1 MLTTELCQYVLNNG
15 KVRIGIINLGAT
27 ITSIETPDRSGRTK
41 NIVAGF
47 ADPEQYWQNEYY
59 LGCVVGRCANRIS
72 QGRFLLDG
80 TEIRLS
86 VNNDGNHL
94 HGGFEGLHRKMWR
107 LHSRINS
114 DAGVG
119 IVLEYMSPDGE
130 EGYPGDLKI
139 QVVYLL
145 DRIGRFTIRY
155 TAVTDKSTPVN
166 LTNHSYFNLSGFERP
181 TIEDHQLRVFATTY
195 TEKNELNLPT
205 GEIKSLAGTPM
216 DFSTSRRIGER
227 IDDLPLDM
235 GFDHNYVLD
244 RTSQVTGAG
253 EAGTGIAL
261 VAGAG
266 IVPAA
271 ELYDPVSG
279 RSLRVHTDR
288 PGLQVYTANW
298 WDGVIVGQQHVPY
311 VQHGAVALE
320 TQAFPD
326 SPNQPS
332 FPDIILRPG
341 EVYDTT
347 SIFEFNT
354 K

>member
-1 MLTTELCQYVLNNG
+1 MLTTELCQYVLSNG
-15 KVRIGIINLGAT
+15 KVRVGILNLGAT
-27 ITSIETPDRSGRTK
+27 ITGIETPDRSGRMK

-47 ADPEQYWQNEYY
+47 ADQEQYWQNEYY

-72 QGRFLLDG
+72 QGRFRLDG
-80 TEIRLS
+80 AEIRLS

-94 HGGFEGLHRKMWR
+94 HGGFEGLHRKIWK
-107 LHSRINS
+107 LHSRIS
-114 DAGVG
+114 SAAETG
-119 IVLEYMSPDGE
+119 IVMEYMSPDEE
-130 EGYPGDLKI
+130 EGYPGNLRI
-139 QVVYLL
+139 QVAYLL
-145 DRIGRFTIRY
+145 DEIGRFTIRY

-181 TIEDHQLRVFATTY
+181 TIDDHQLKVFAGSY

-205 GEIKSLAGTPM
+205 GRILPLDGTPM
-216 DFSTSRRIGER
+216 DFSTSRRIGDR
-227 IDDLPLDM
+227 IGQLPLDK

-244 RTSQVTGAG
+244 RAGLVTGAIG
-253 EAGTGIAL
+253 AGTR
-261 VAGAG
+261 

-271 ELYDPVSG
+271 ELYDPISG
-279 RSLRVHTDR
+279 RSLRVLTDR
-288 PGLQVYTANW
+288 PGLQLYTANW

>member
-1 MLTTELCQYVLNNG
+1 MLTTELCQYVLSNG
-15 KVRIGIINLGAT
+15 KVRVGILNLGAT
-27 ITSIETPDRSGRTK
+27 ITSIETPDRSGRMK

-47 ADPEQYWQNEYY
+47 ADQEQYWQNDYY

-72 QGRFLLDG
+72 QGRFFLDG
-80 TEIRLS
+80 VEIRLS

-94 HGGFEGLHRKMWR
+94 HGGFEGLHRKVWK
-107 LHSRINS
+107 LYSRIS
-114 DAGVG
+114 SAEEVGV
-119 IVLEYMSPDGE
+119 VLEYMSPDGE
-130 EGYPGDLKI
+130 EGYPGNLRI
-139 QVVYLL
+139 QVSYLL
-145 DRIGRFTIRY
+145 DKTGRFTIRY
-155 TAVTDKSTPVN
+155 SAVTDKSTPVN
-166 LTNHSYFNLSGFERP
+166 LTNHSYFNLSGFERL
-181 TIEDHQLRVFATTY
+181 TIEDHQLRVFAGSY

-205 GEIKSLAGTPM
+205 GRVMPLDGTPM
-216 DFSTSRRIGER
+216 DFSTSRRIGDR
-227 IDDLPLDM
+227 IHDLLLDR
-235 GFDHNYVLD
+235 GYDHNYVLNGTD
-244 RTSQVTGAG
+244 QVTTDI
-253 EAGTGIAL
+253 GTGS
-261 VAGAG
+261 G

-279 RSLRVHTDR
+279 RGLRVLTDR

-341 EVYDTT
+341 EVYNTT

>member
-1 MLTTELCQYVLNNG
+1 MLTTELCQYVLSNG
-15 KVRIGIINLGAT
+15 KVRVGILNLGAT
-27 ITSIETPDRSGRTK
+27 ITAIETPDRSGRVK

-47 ADPEQYWQNEYY
+47 ADQELYWQNEYY

-72 QGRFLLDG
+72 QGRFRLDG
-80 TEIRLS
+80 KEIHLS

-94 HGGFEGLHRKMWR
+94 HGGFEGLHRKLWK
-107 LHSRINS
+107 LHSRIS
-114 DAGVG
+114 SAAEVGV
-119 IVLEYMSPDGE
+119 VLEYMSPDGE
-130 EGYPGDLKI
+130 EGYPGNIKI
-139 QVVYLL
+139 QVSYLL
-145 DRIGRFTIRY
+145 DKTGRFTIRY
-155 TAVTDKSTPVN
+155 MAVTDKSTPVN
-166 LTNHSYFNLSGFERP
+166 LTNHSYFNLSGFETP
-181 TIEDHQLRVFATTY
+181 TIGDHRLRVFADSY

-205 GEIKSLAGTPM
+205 GRIVSLAGTPM
-216 DFSTSRRIGER
+216 DFSTSKRIGDR
-227 IDDLPLDM
+227 IHDLLLDR
-235 GFDHNYVLD
+235 GYDHNYVLNGAD
-244 RTSQVTGAG
+244 QVTSATGAG
-253 EAGTGIAL
+253 S
-261 VAGAG
+261 G

-279 RSLRVHTDR
+279 RSLRVLTDR

-298 WDGVIVGQQHVPY
+298 WDGEIIGQQDVPY

-341 EVYDTT
+341 EVYNTT

>member
-1 MLTTELCQYVLNNG
+1 MLTTELCQYVLSNS
-15 KVRIGIINLGAT
+15 KVRVGILNLGAT
-27 ITSIETPDRSGRTK
+27 ITSIETPDRSGRMK

-47 ADPEQYWQNEYY
+47 ADLERYWQNEYY
-59 LGCVVGRCANRIS
+59 LGCLVGRCANRIR
-72 QGRFLLDG
+72 QGRFRLDG

-94 HGGFEGLHRKMWR
+94 HGGFEGLHRKMWK
-107 LHSRINS
+107 LHSRIDS
-114 DAGVG
+114 DAGEG

-130 EGYPGDLKI
+130 EGYPGNLRI
-139 QVVYLL
+139 QVTYLL
-145 DRIGRFTIRY
+145 NRTGSFSIGY

-166 LTNHSYFNLSGFERP
+166 LTNHTYFNLSGFERP
-181 TIEDHQLRVFATTY
+181 TIEDHQLRVFAGTY

-205 GEIKSLAGTPM
+205 GRILPLAGTPM
-216 DFSTSRRIGER
+216 DFSISRRIGDR
-227 IDDLPLDM
+227 IRDLPLDM
-235 GFDHNYVLD
+235 GYDHNYVLD
-244 RTSQVTGAG
+244 RTGQVSGVMGTGAAIVPA
-253 EAGTGIAL
+253 AGS
-261 VAGAG
+261 G

-279 RSLRVHTDR
+279 RSLRVLTDR

-298 WDGVIVGQQHVPY
+298 WDGVITGRQQVPY

-326 SPNQPS
+326 SPNHPS

>member
-1 MLTTELCQYVLNNG
+1 MLTTELCQYVLSNG
-15 KVRIGIINLGAT
+15 KVRVGILNLGAS
-27 ITSIETPDRSGRTK
+27 ITSIETPDRSGRLK

-47 ADPEQYWQNEYY
+47 ADQEQYWQNEYY

-72 QGRFLLDG
+72 KGRMRLDG
-80 TEIRLS
+80 KEIRLS

-94 HGGFEGLHRKMWR
+94 HGGFEGLHRKLWK

-114 DAGVG
+114 AAETGV
-119 IVLEYMSPDGE
+119 VLEYTSPDGE
-130 EGYPGDLKI
+130 EGYPGNI
-139 QVVYLL
+139 MIRVSYLL
-145 DRIGRFTIRY
+145 DKTGRFTIGY

-166 LTNHSYFNLSGFERP
+166 LTNHSYFNLSGFETS
-181 TIEDHQLRVFATTY
+181 TIEDHELRVFASTY

-205 GEIKSLAGTPM
+205 GRIVPLEGTPM
-216 DFSTSRRIGER
+216 DFSTSRRIGDR
-227 IDDLPLDM
+227 IHDLLLDK
-235 GFDHNYVLD
+235 GYDHNYVLD
-244 RTSQVTGAG
+244 AAAT
-253 EAGTGIAL
+253 
-261 VAGAG
+261 G

-279 RSLRVHTDR
+279 RRLRVLTDR
-288 PGLQVYTANW
+288 PGLQIYTANW
-298 WDGVIVGQQHVPY
+298 WDGKIIGEQEVPY

-341 EVYDTT
+341 EVYKTT
-347 SIFEFNT
+347 TIFEFDT

>member
-1 MLTTELCQYVLNNG
+1 MLTTELCQYVLSNG
-15 KVRIGIINLGAT
+15 KVRVGILNLGAT
-27 ITSIETPDRSGRTK
+27 ITGIETPDRSGLMK

-47 ADPEQYWQNEYY
+47 ADQEQYWQNEYY

-72 QGRFLLDG
+72 KGRFWLDG
-80 TEIRLS
+80 AEIRLS

-94 HGGFEGLHRKMWR
+94 HGGFEGLHRKLWK
-107 LHSRINS
+107 LHSRIS
-114 DAGVG
+114 SASETG
-119 IVLEYMSPDGE
+119 IVMEYMSPDGE
-130 EGYPGDLKI
+130 EGYPGNLRI
-139 QVVYLL
+139 QVSYLL
-145 DRIGRFTIRY
+145 DRTGRFTIRY

-181 TIEDHQLRVFATTY
+181 TIEDHQLQVFASAY
-195 TEKNELNLPT
+195 TEKNEMNLPT
-205 GEIKSLAGTPM
+205 GRILPLDGTPM
-216 DFSTSRRIGER
+216 DFSISRRIGDS
-227 IDDLPLDM
+227 IHDLPLDK
-235 GFDHNYVLD
+235 GYDHNYVLD
-244 RTSQVTGAG
+244 RADLVTGAMG
-253 EAGTGIAL
+253 AGT
-261 VAGAG
+261 G

-279 RSLRVHTDR
+279 RSLRVLTDR

-341 EVYDTT
+341 EVYNTT
-347 SIFEFNT
+347 SIFEFKT

>member
-1 MLTTELCQYVLNNG
+1 MLTTELCQYVLSNG
-15 KVRIGIINLGAT
+15 KVRVGILNLGAS
-27 ITSIETPDRSGRTK
+27 ITSIETPDRSGRMR

-47 ADPEQYWQNEYY
+47 ADQEQYWQNEYY

-72 QGRFLLDG
+72 QGRFCLDEK
-80 TEIRLS
+80 EIRLS
-86 VNNDGNHL
+86 INNDGNHL
-94 HGGFEGLHRKMWR
+94 HGGFEGLHRKLWK

-119 IVLEYMSPDGE
+119 IVLEYNSPDGE
-130 EGYPGDLKI
+130 EGYPGDLMI
-139 QVVYLL
+139 QVSYLL
-145 DRIGRFTIRY
+145 NKTGRFTIGY

-166 LTNHSYFNLSGFERP
+166 LTNHSYFNLSGFETS
-181 TIEDHQLRVFATTY
+181 TIEDHQLRVFAGTY

-205 GEIKSLAGTPM
+205 GRIVPLAGTPM
-216 DFSTSRRIGER
+216 DFSTSGRIGDR
-227 IDDLPLDM
+227 IHDLPLDK
-235 GFDHNYVLD
+235 GYDHNYVLD
-244 RTSQVTGAG
+244 G
-253 EAGTGIAL
+253 EG
-261 VAGAG
+261 VR
-266 IVPAA
+266 PAA
-271 ELYDPVSG
+271 ELYEPVSG
-279 RSLRVHTDR
+279 RSLRVLTDR

-298 WDGVIVGQQHVPY
+298 WDGKIIGQQEVPY

-341 EVYDTT
+341 EVYKTT
-347 SIFEFNT
+347 TIFEFDI

>member
-1 MLTTELCQYVLNNG
+1 MLTTELCQYVLSNG
-15 KVRIGIINLGAT
+15 KVRVGILNLGAT
-27 ITSIETPDRSGRTK
+27 ITGIETADRSGRMK

-47 ADPEQYWQNEYY
+47 ADQEQYWQNEYY

-72 QGRFLLDG
+72 QGRFRLDG

-94 HGGFEGLHRKMWR
+94 HGGFEGLHRKVWK

-114 DAGVG
+114 AAEAG

-130 EGYPGDLKI
+130 EGYPGNLRI
-139 QVVYLL
+139 QVTYLL
-145 DRIGRFTIRY
+145 DKTGRFSISY

-181 TIEDHQLRVFATTY
+181 TIGDQQLQVFASGY

-205 GEIKSLAGTPM
+205 GRIIPLNGTPM
-216 DFSTSRRIGER
+216 DFSTSRRIGDR
-227 IDDLPLDM
+227 IHDLLLDK
-235 GFDHNYVLD
+235 GYDHNYVLD
-244 RTSQVTGAG
+244 QADQVTGAVG
-253 EAGTGIAL
+253 
-261 VAGAG
+261 AGAG

-279 RSLRVHTDR
+279 RSLRVLTDR

-298 WDGVIVGQQHVPY
+298 WDGKIIGQQDVPY

-341 EVYDTT
+341 EVYNTT
-347 SIFEFNT
+347 SIFEFTT

>member
-1 MLTTELCQYVLNNG
+1 VW
-15 KVRIGIINLGAT
+15 K
-27 ITSIETPDRSGRTK
+27 
-41 NIVAGF
+41 
-47 ADPEQYWQNEYY
+47 
-59 LGCVVGRCANRIS
+59 
-72 QGRFLLDG
+72 
-80 TEIRLS
+80 
-86 VNNDGNHL
+86 
-94 HGGFEGLHRKMWR
+94 
-107 LHSRINS
+107 LHSRIS
-114 DAGVG
+114 SAAETG

-130 EGYPGDLKI
+130 EGYPGNLRI
-139 QVVYLL
+139 QVSYLL
-145 DRIGRFTIRY
+145 NKTGRFTIRY
-155 TAVTDKSTPVN
+155 VAVTDKSTPVN

-181 TIEDHQLRVFATTY
+181 TIEDQQLQVFASTY

-205 GEIKSLAGTPM
+205 GRVMPLAGTPM
-216 DFSTSRRIGER
+216 DFSTSRRIGDR
-227 IDDLPLDM
+227 IHDLLLDK
-235 GFDHNYVLD
+235 GYDHNYALD
-244 RTSQVTGAG
+244 RTDQVTSAMRG
-253 EAGTGIAL
+253 GTGIM
-261 VAGAG
+261 
-266 IVPAA
+266 PAA

-279 RSLRVHTDR
+279 RSLRVLTDR

-341 EVYDTT
+341 EIYNTT

>member
-1 MLTTELCQYVLNNG
+1 MLTTELCQYVLSNG
-15 KVRIGIINLGAT
+15 KVRVGILNLGAT
-27 ITSIETPDRSGRTK
+27 ITGIETPDRSGRMK

-47 ADPEQYWQNEYY
+47 ADKGLYWQNEYY

-72 QGRFLLDG
+72 QGRFWLDG
-80 TEIRLS
+80 AGIRLS

-94 HGGFEGLHRKMWR
+94 HGGFEGLHRKLWK
-107 LHSRINS
+107 LHSRIS
-114 DAGVG
+114 SATAMG
-119 IVLEYMSPDGE
+119 IVLEYISPDGE
-130 EGYPGDLKI
+130 EGYPGNLRI
-139 QVVYLL
+139 QVTYLL
-145 DRIGRFTIRY
+145 DKTGRFSIGY

-181 TIEDHQLRVFATTY
+181 TIEDHQLKVFASTY

-205 GEIKSLAGTPM
+205 GEIMSLAGTPM
-216 DFSTSRRIGER
+216 DFSTSRRIGDR
-227 IDDLPLDM
+227 IGQLPLDR

-244 RTSQVTGAG
+244 GTDQVPGDVGAG
-253 EAGTGIAL
+253 T
-261 VAGAG
+261 G

-279 RSLRVHTDR
+279 RSLRVLTDR

-298 WDGVIVGQQHVPY
+298 WDGKIIGQQDVPY

>member
-1 MLTTELCQYVLNNG
+1 MLTTELCQYVLSNG
-15 KVRIGIINLGAT
+15 KVRVGILNLGAS
-27 ITSIETPDRSGRTK
+27 ITAIETLDRSGRMK

-47 ADPEQYWQNEYY
+47 ADQDRYWQNEYY
-59 LGCVVGRCANRIS
+59 LGCIVGRCANRIS
-72 QGRFLLDG
+72 QGRFRLDG
-80 TEIRLS
+80 AEVRLS

-94 HGGFEGLHRKMWR
+94 HGGFEGLHRKVWK
-107 LHSRINS
+107 LHSRIS
-114 DAGVG
+114 SAAEVG

-130 EGYPGDLKI
+130 EGYPGNLRI
-139 QVVYLL
+139 QVTYRL
-145 DRIGRFTIRY
+145 DKAGRFSIGY

-181 TIEDHQLRVFATTY
+181 TIDDHRLQVFAGAY

-205 GEIKSLAGTPM
+205 GRILPLAGTPM
-216 DFSTSRRIGER
+216 DFSTLRRIGDR
-227 IDDLPLDM
+227 IDQLPLDM

-244 RTSQVTGAG
+244 RTDPVTGVIG
-253 EAGTGIAL
+253 
-261 VAGAG
+261 GATG

-279 RSLRVHTDR
+279 RSLRVLTDR

-298 WDGVIVGQQHVPY
+298 WDGAVIGQQHVPY

-341 EVYDTT
+341 EVYNTT